1 MREKVSEDL
10 QIQTVCVCVCVCER
24 ERERERESGKEI
36 LNSQSLMS
44 ISSDTPGRV
53 FIDVTS
59 TEKVY
64 VCPLVRPEISVVVR
78 PLSTSILPSPPPPA
92 RP

>member
-1 MREKVSEDL
+1 MCVCVCVREREKVSEDL
-10 QIQTVCVCVCVCER
+10 H
-24 ERERERESGKEI
+24 
-36 LNSQSLMS
+36 SQSLIS
-44 ISSDTPGRV
+44 ISSDTPGRM
-53 FIDVTS
+53 FCESDVTS

>member
-1 MREKVSEDL
+1 MRERVSEDL
-10 QIQTVCVCVCVCER
+10 QA
-24 ERERERESGKEI
+24 
-36 LNSQSLMS
+36 LNSQSVMS
-44 ISSDTPGRV
+44 ISSDTPGRM
-53 FIDVTS
+53 FGEFGMTS